1 MYPQLSIP
9 RGLAAVFVDQ
19 PSCSLDSE
27 PTPMR
32 CPRSNVHCGFRDSE
46 TSSQQVQTDCAGG
59 LDVAATSYLREGR
72 LRWLL
77 TPHPACATAVALAT
91 LSPQTGEG
99 AYGF

>member
-1 MYPQLSIP
+1 MARVSAAPTVLIRGSLGELS
-9 RGLAAVFVDQ
+9 LQ
-19 PSCSLDSE
+19 KLDKNKVLVQ
-27 PTPMR
+27 MR
-32 CPRSNVHCGFRDSE
+32 TVGEGILGHRLNRHM
-46 TSSQQVQTDCAGG
+46 TDAAGG